1 MITMRRVGLL
11 LAMSLM
17 PVWFAALTWPDHHR
31 VAEHAGRPRLLLKA
45 DQPVGLAPTQ
55 VALTADLV
63 GGADD
68 DEGFN
73 CPTVEWDWDDETESA
88 STFDCRPYR
97 PGVSAIVRHFAVEH
111 VFEEAGEYH
120 VTFRLTRHDTE
131 LASAETDILI
141 K

>member
-1 MITMRRVGLL
+1 MRRVGLL

-17 PVWFAALTWPDHHR
+17 PAWVAALTWPDRHR
-31 VAEHAGRPRLLLKA
+31 VAEHAGRPRLLLKV
-45 DQPVGLAPTQ
+45 DQHVGMAPTL

-68 DEGFN
+68 DKEFY
-73 CPTVEWDWDDETESA
+73 CPTLEWDWDDETESE

-97 PGVSAIVRHFAVEH
+97 PGVSAMVRHFAVEH
-111 VFEEAGEYH
+111 VFKEAGEYH
-120 VTFRLTRHDTE
+120 VTLRLTRHETE
-131 LASAETDILI
+131 LAFAETNIFI

>member
-31 VAEHAGRPRLLLKA
+31 VAEQPGRPRLLLKV
-45 DQPVGLAPTQ
+45 DQPVGVAPTQ

-68 DEGFN
+68 EAFY
-73 CPTVEWDWDDETESA
+73 CPTLEWDWDDETESA

-97 PGVSAIVRHFAVEH
+97 PGISAIVRHFAVEH

-120 VTFRLTRHDTE
+120 VTFRLTRHETE
-131 LASAETDILI
+131 LASAEANIFI